1 MKQYSPRKQRMK
13 SVYFRVYLFN
23 TELKSMRGHLNLC
36 FLNWILFKD
45 IPITQLHE
53 AKELHW

>member
-1 MKQYSPRKQRMK
+1 MKQYSPRKPRMK
-13 SVYFRVYLFN
+13 SVYFRVDLFIFN
-23 TELKSMRGHLNLC
+23 TELKHLNLC